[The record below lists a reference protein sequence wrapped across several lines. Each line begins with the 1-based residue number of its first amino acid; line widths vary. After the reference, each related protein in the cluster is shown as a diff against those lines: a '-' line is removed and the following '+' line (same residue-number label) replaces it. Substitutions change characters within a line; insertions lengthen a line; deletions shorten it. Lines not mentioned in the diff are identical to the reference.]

1 MGARLAPLVHA
12 TCRHTGADGLGSEG
26 MFERLVVAYDGSKP
40 AGAAAELAFELARRR
55 GARLTLAYVLEL
67 PGRYPELPK
76 VATRIERAEED
87 WRRRLATLAAGAPDG
102 ASVET
107 EVLVANKAGP
117 ALLELLRERHA
128 EVLVGGTHG
137 VGGFKRTLLG
147 SVSQQLLEHAPCS
160 VLLVRD
166 RPRVDAPR
174 TVVAGVDG
182 SGATP
187 AVLAM
192 AGRAAAILSAQLV
205 LAHAADEL
213 IPSFASTDQEHALRA
228 WAREQG
234 QRILDEARAGV
245 AAPLEEVTEDLREG
259 RATDEL
265 VALCNER
272 RPVLVVVGN
281 RGLHGFKGLLLG
293 STARHLVNHA
303 PCPVLI
309 VKTATN
315 EEAR

>member
-1 MGARLAPLVHA
+1 
-12 TCRHTGADGLGSEG
+12 

-40 AGAAAELAFELARRR
+40 AGAAAEFAFELARRR

-67 PGRYPELPK
+67 PDPYPDLPQ
-76 VATRIERAEED
+76 VAPGIERAEED
-87 WRRRLATLAAGAPDG
+87 WRSRLAALAAGAPDG
-102 ASVET
+102 ASVDT

-117 ALLELLRERHA
+117 ALLELIRERRA

-137 VGGFKRTLLG
+137 VGGLKRTLLG

-166 RPRVDAPR
+166 CPQLDGPR

-187 AVLAM
+187 AVAAM
-192 AGRAAAILSAQLV
+192 AGRAAVILSAQLV
-205 LAHAADEL
+205 LAYAANEL
-213 IPSFASTDQEHALRA
+213 IPSFASDDQEQALRA
-228 WAREQG
+228 WARKEG
-234 QRILDEARAGV
+234 RRVLDEARASV
-245 AAPLEEVTEDLREG
+245 PAPLESVTEELREG
-259 RATDEL
+259 RAAREL
-265 VALCNER
+265 VALCEER
-272 RPVLVVVGN
+272 RPVLTVVGN

-303 PCPVLI
+303 PCPILI
-309 VKTATN
+309 VKPATN
-315 EEAR
+315 EDAA

>member
-1 MGARLAPLVHA
+1 
-12 TCRHTGADGLGSEG
+12 

-67 PGRYPELPK
+67 PGPYPELPQM
-76 VATRIERAEED
+76 APGIEGAEED
-87 WRRRLATLAAGAPDG
+87 WRKRLAALAAGAPDG

-107 EVLVANKAGP
+107 EVLVADKAGP
-117 ALLELLRERHA
+117 ALLELLREHRA
-128 EVLVGGTHG
+128 EVLVAGTHG
-137 VGGFKRTLLG
+137 VGGLKRTLLG

-166 RPRVDAPR
+166 RPRLNGPR

-187 AVLAM
+187 AVAAM
-192 AGRAAAILSAQLV
+192 AGRAAVILSARLV
-205 LAHAADEL
+205 LAYAANEL
-213 IPSFASTDQEHALRA
+213 IPSFASDDQEQALRA
-228 WAREQG
+228 WARKEG
-234 QRILDEARAGV
+234 RRVLDDARASV
-245 AAPLEEVTEDLREG
+245 AAPLEEVTEELREG
-259 RATDEL
+259 RAAREL
-265 VALCNER
+265 VALCEER
-272 RPVLVVVGN
+272 RSVLAVVGN

-309 VKTATN
+309 VKTAPN
-315 EEAR
+315 EDAR

>member
-1 MGARLAPLVHA
+1 MKSRAAIQVEPRGPVVIEEIDIPDPGPNQVTVRNFASGVCYSQVHQLRNPGLPRPMA
-12 TCRHTGADGLGSEG
+12 LGHEGTG
-26 MFERLVVAYDGSKP
+26 VVTHVGK
-40 AGAAAELAFELARRR
+40 
-55 GARLTLAYVLEL
+55 
-67 PGRYPELPK
+67 
-76 VATRIERAEED
+76 
-87 WRRRLATLAAGAPDG
+87 
-102 ASVET
+102 
-107 EVLVANKAGP
+107 EVTHV
-117 ALLELLRERHA
+117 LRERRA

-137 VGGFKRTLLG
+137 VGGLKRTLLG

-166 RPRVDAPR
+166 RPPLDGPR

-192 AGRAAAILSAQLV
+192 AGRAAVILSAKLV
-205 LAHAADEL
+205 IAHAADEL

-234 QRILDEARAGV
+234 QRILDEARASV
-245 AAPLEEVTEDLREG
+245 TAPLEEVAEDLREG
-259 RATDEL
+259 RAMHEL
-265 VALCNER
+265 VALCEER
-272 RPVLVVVGN
+272 RPVLVVVGS

-293 STARHLVNHA
+293 STARHLVNNA
-303 PCPVLI
+303 PCPALI

-315 EEAR
+315 EDAH

>member
-1 MGARLAPLVHA
+1 
-12 TCRHTGADGLGSEG
+12 

-55 GARLTLAYVLEL
+55 GARLTLACVLEL
-67 PGRYPELPK
+67 PGPYPDLPQ
-76 VATRIERAEED
+76 VAPRIERAEED
-87 WRRRLATLAAGAPDG
+87 WRSRLAALAAGAPDG

-117 ALLELLRERHA
+117 ALLELLRERRS

-137 VGGFKRTLLG
+137 VGGLKRTLLG

-160 VLLVRD
+160 VPLVRD
-166 RPRVDAPR
+166 HPRLEKPR

-192 AGRAAAILSAQLV
+192 AGRAAAVLSAQLV
-205 LAHAADEL
+205 IAHAADEL

-234 QRILDEARAGV
+234 QRILDEARASV
-245 AAPLEEVTEDLREG
+245 AAPLEAVAVDLREG
-259 RATDEL
+259 RATHEL
-265 VALCNER
+265 VALCDER
-272 RPVLVVVGN
+272 RPVLAVVGS

-293 STARHLVNHA
+293 STARHVVNNA

-315 EEAR
+315 EDSA

>member
-1 MGARLAPLVHA
+1 
-12 TCRHTGADGLGSEG
+12 

-67 PGRYPELPK
+67 PGPYPELPQ
-76 VATRIERAEED
+76 AAPGIERAEED
-87 WRRRLATLAAGAPDG
+87 WRRRLAALAADAPDG

-117 ALLELLRERHA
+117 ALLEVLRERRA

-137 VGGFKRTLLG
+137 VWGLKRTLLG

-166 RPRVDAPR
+166 RPRLEGQR
-174 TVVAGVDG
+174 TVVAALDG

-192 AGRAAAILSAQLV
+192 AGRAASVLSAQLV

-213 IPSFASTDQEHALRA
+213 IPSFASTDQEQALRA

-234 QRILDEARAGV
+234 QRILDEARASV
-245 AAPLEEVTEDLREG
+245 PAPLEAVAVDLREG
-259 RATDEL
+259 RATHEL

-272 RPVLVVVGN
+272 RPVLAVVGS

-309 VKTATN
+309 VRTATN
-315 EEAR
+315 EDAR

>member
-1 MGARLAPLVHA
+1 
-12 TCRHTGADGLGSEG
+12 

-67 PGRYPELPK
+67 PRPYPELPQ
-76 VATRIERAEED
+76 VAPGIERAEED
-87 WRRRLATLAAGAPDG
+87 WRRRLAALAAGAPDG
-102 ASVET
+102 ASVDT

-117 ALLELLRERHA
+117 ALLELLRERRA

-137 VGGFKRTLLG
+137 VGGLKRTLLG

-166 RPRVDAPR
+166 RPQLDGPR

-187 AVLAM
+187 AVAAM
-192 AGRAAAILSAQLV
+192 AGRAAVILSAQLV
-205 LAHAADEL
+205 LAYAANEL
-213 IPSFASTDQEHALRA
+213 IPSFASDDQEQALRA
-228 WAREQG
+228 WARKEG
-234 QRILDEARAGV
+234 RRVLDEARASV
-245 AAPLEEVTEDLREG
+245 AAPLEEVTEELREG
-259 RATDEL
+259 RAAREL
-265 VALCNER
+265 VALCEER
-272 RPVLVVVGN
+272 HPLLAVVGN

-309 VKTATN
+309 ARTVTN
-315 EEAR
+315 EEAA

>member
-1 MGARLAPLVHA
+1 
-12 TCRHTGADGLGSEG
+12 
-26 MFERLVVAYDGSKP
+26 MFERLVVAYDGSNP

-55 GARLTLAYVLEL
+55 GARLTIAYVLEL
-67 PGRYPELPK
+67 PDPYPELPQ
-76 VATRIERAEED
+76 VASGIERAEED
-87 WRRRLATLAAGAPDG
+87 WRRRLAALAAGAPDG

-107 EVLVANKAGP
+107 EVLVASKARP
-117 ALLELLRERHA
+117 ALLELLRQSRA

-137 VGGFKRTLLG
+137 VGGLKRTLLG

-166 RPRVDAPR
+166 RPRLDGSR

-192 AGRAAAILSAQLV
+192 AGRAAAVLSAQLV

-213 IPSFASTDQEHALRA
+213 IPSFATTDQQHALRA

-234 QRILDEARAGV
+234 QRILDEARASV
-245 AAPLEEVTEDLREG
+245 AAPLEAVTVDLREG
-259 RATDEL
+259 RAPHEL

-272 RPVLVVVGN
+272 RPVLAVVGS

-293 STARHLVNHA
+293 STARHLVNNA

-309 VKTATN
+309 VRTAPA
-315 EEAR
+315 EEAG

>member
-1 MGARLAPLVHA
+1 
-12 TCRHTGADGLGSEG
+12 

-40 AGAAAELAFELARRR
+40 AGAAAEFAFELARRS

-67 PGRYPELPK
+67 PDPYPELPQ
-76 VATRIERAEED
+76 VAPRIERAEED
-87 WRRRLATLAAGAPDG
+87 WRRRLAALAAGAPDG

-107 EVLVANKAGP
+107 EVLVATKAGP
-117 ALLELLRERHA
+117 ALLELLRERRA

-137 VGGFKRTLLG
+137 VGGLKRTLLG

-166 RPRVDAPR
+166 RPRLDGPR

-192 AGRAAAILSAQLV
+192 AGRAAAVLSAQLV

-213 IPSFASTDQEHALRA
+213 IPSFASLDQKDALRS

-234 QRILDEARAGV
+234 QRTLDEARASV
-245 AAPLEEVTEDLREG
+245 TAPLEAVTEDLREG
-259 RATDEL
+259 RATHEL
-265 VALCNER
+265 VALCEER
-272 RPVLVVVGN
+272 RPVLAVVGS

-293 STARHLVNHA
+293 STARHLVNNA

-309 VKTATN
+309 VRTAPN

>member
-1 MGARLAPLVHA
+1 
-12 TCRHTGADGLGSEG
+12 
-26 MFERLVVAYDGSKP
+26 MFERLVVAYDGSEP

-55 GARLTLAYVLEL
+55 GARLTLVYVLEL
-67 PGRYPELPK
+67 PDQYPELPQ
-76 VATRIERAEED
+76 AAPGIERAEEE
-87 WRRRLATLAAGAPDG
+87 WRRRLAALAAGAPDG

-117 ALLELLRERHA
+117 GLLELLRERRA
-128 EVLVGGTHG
+128 EVLMGGTHG
-137 VGGFKRTLLG
+137 VGGLKRALLG

-166 RPRVDAPR
+166 RPRLDGPR

-192 AGRAAAILSAQLV
+192 AGRAAAVLSAQLV

-213 IPSFASTDQEHALRA
+213 IPSFASLDQKDALRS

-234 QRILDEARAGV
+234 QRTLDEARASV
-245 AAPLEEVTEDLREG
+245 TAPLDAVTEDLREG
-259 RATDEL
+259 RATHEL
-265 VALCNER
+265 VALCDER
-272 RPVLVVVGN
+272 RPVLAVVGS

-293 STARHLVNHA
+293 STARHLVNNA
-303 PCPVLI
+303 PCPVL
-309 VKTATN
+309 VVRAAPN

>member
-1 MGARLAPLVHA
+1 
-12 TCRHTGADGLGSEG
+12 
-26 MFERLVVAYDGSKP
+26 MFERLVVAYDGSKQ
-40 AGAAAELAFELARRR
+40 AG
-55 GARLTLAYVLEL
+55 EL
-67 PGRYPELPK
+67 PQAAPG
-76 VATRIERAEED
+76 IERAEED
-87 WRRRLATLAAGAPDG
+87 WRRRLAALAAGAPDG
-102 ASVET
+102 ASVEG

-117 ALLELLRERHA
+117 ALLELLRVRHA

-137 VGGFKRTLLG
+137 VGGLKRTLLG

-166 RPRVDAPR
+166 RPRLDGSR

-205 LAHAADEL
+205 LAHAAHEL
-213 IPSFASTDQEHALRA
+213 IPSFASVDQENALRA
-228 WAREQG
+228 SAREQG
-234 QRILDEARAGV
+234 RRILDEARASV
-245 AAPLEEVTEDLREG
+245 VAPLESVTEELREG
-259 RATDEL
+259 RATQEL
-265 VALCNER
+265 VALCEER
-272 RPVLVVVGN
+272 RPVLAVVGS

-309 VKTATN
+309 VRTAPN

>member
-1 MGARLAPLVHA
+1 
-12 TCRHTGADGLGSEG
+12 
-26 MFERLVVAYDGSKP
+26 MFERLVVAYDGSEP
-40 AGAAAELAFELARRR
+40 AGAATELAYELARRR

-67 PGRYPELPK
+67 PGPYPDLPQ
-76 VATRIERAEED
+76 AAPGIERAEED
-87 WRRRLATLAAGAPDG
+87 WRRRLAALAAGAPDG
-102 ASVET
+102 ASVDA

-117 ALLELLRERHA
+117 ALLELLREHRT
-128 EVLVGGTHG
+128 EVLVGGTQG
-137 VGGFKRTLLG
+137 VGGLKRTLLG

-166 RPRVDAPR
+166 RPPLEGPR

-187 AVLAM
+187 AVLAV
-192 AGRAAAILSAQLV
+192 AGRAAAVLSAQLV

-213 IPSFASTDQEHALRA
+213 IPSFASIDQEHALRS

-234 QRILDEARAGV
+234 QRILDEARASV
-245 AAPLEEVTEDLREG
+245 AAPLDEVTEDLREG
-259 RATDEL
+259 RATNEL

-272 RPVLVVVGN
+272 RPMLAVVGN
-281 RGLHGFKGLLLG
+281 RGFHGFKGLLLG

-309 VKTATN
+309 VKTPTN

>member
-1 MGARLAPLVHA
+1 
-12 TCRHTGADGLGSEG
+12 
-26 MFERLVVAYDGSKP
+26 MFERLVVAYDGSEP

-55 GARLTLAYVLEL
+55 GARLTLVYVLEL
-67 PGRYPELPK
+67 PDQYPELPQ
-76 VATRIERAEED
+76 AAPGIERAEEE
-87 WRRRLATLAAGAPDG
+87 WRRRLAALAAGAPDG

-117 ALLELLRERHA
+117 GLLELLRERRA
-128 EVLVGGTHG
+128 EVLMGGTHG
-137 VGGFKRTLLG
+137 VGGLKRALLG

-166 RPRVDAPR
+166 RPRLDGPR

-192 AGRAAAILSAQLV
+192 AGRAAAVLSAQLV

-213 IPSFASTDQEHALRA
+213 IPSFASLDQKDALRS

-234 QRILDEARAGV
+234 QRTLDEARASV
-245 AAPLEEVTEDLREG
+245 TAPLDAVTEDLREG
-259 RATDEL
+259 RATHEL
-265 VALCNER
+265 VALCDEL
-272 RPVLVVVGN
+272 RPVLAVVGS

-293 STARHLVNHA
+293 STARHLVNNA
-303 PCPVLI
+303 PCPVL
-309 VKTATN
+309 VVRAAPN

>member
-1 MGARLAPLVHA
+1 
-12 TCRHTGADGLGSEG
+12 
-26 MFERLVVAYDGSKP
+26 MFERLVVAYDGSEE
-40 AGAAAELAFELARRR
+40 AGAAVELAFELARRS

-67 PGRYPELPK
+67 PAPYPELPR
-76 VATRIERAEED
+76 VAPELERPIELAEED
-87 WRRRLATLAAGAPDG
+87 WRGRLAAIAAGAPDG

-107 EVLVANKAGP
+107 EVLVANKAAP
-117 ALLELLRERHA
+117 ALLELLRERRA

-137 VGGFKRTLLG
+137 VGGLKRAVLG

-166 RPRVDAPR
+166 RPRLDGSR
-174 TVVAGVDG
+174 TVVAGLDG

-187 AVLAM
+187 AVLAI

-205 LAHAADEL
+205 LAHAADEV
-213 IPSFASTDQEHALRA
+213 IPSFASTDQKHALRS

-234 QRILDEARAGV
+234 QRILDEARASV
-245 AAPLEEVTEDLREG
+245 AAPLEAVAEDLREG
-259 RATDEL
+259 RATHEV
-265 VALCNER
+265 VAVCDER
-272 RPVLVVVGN
+272 RAVLAVVGS

-293 STARHLVNHA
+293 STARHLVNNA

-309 VKTATN
+309 VRSAPN
-315 EEAR
+315 EEAG

>member
-1 MGARLAPLVHA
+1 
-12 TCRHTGADGLGSEG
+12 

-40 AGAAAELAFELARRR
+40 AGAAAELAFELAHGR
-55 GARLTLAYVLEL
+55 GARLTLVCVLEL
-67 PGRYPELPK
+67 PGPYRDLPR
-76 VATRIERAEED
+76 VAPGIERAGED
-87 WRRRLATLAAGAPDG
+87 WRRRLAALAAGAPDG

-107 EVLVANKAGP
+107 ELLVANKAAP
-117 ALLELLRERHA
+117 ALLELLRERRA

-137 VGGFKRTLLG
+137 VGGLKRTLLG

-166 RPRVDAPR
+166 RPRLDGSQ

-192 AGRAAAILSAQLV
+192 AGRAAAVLSAQLV

-213 IPSFASTDQEHALRA
+213 IPSFASTDQSNALRA

-234 QRILDEARAGV
+234 QRILDEARASV
-245 AAPLEEVTEDLREG
+245 AAPLEAVTVDLREG
-259 RATDEL
+259 RATHEL

-272 RPVLVVVGN
+272 RPVLAVVGS

-293 STARHLVNHA
+293 STARHLVNNA

-309 VKTATN
+309 VKTATS
-315 EEAR
+315 EDAG

>member
-1 MGARLAPLVHA
+1 
-12 TCRHTGADGLGSEG
+12 

-40 AGAAAELAFELARRR
+40 AAAAVELAFELARRR

-67 PGRYPELPK
+67 SDPYREVPQVAPG
-76 VATRIERAEED
+76 IDRAEEE
-87 WRRRLATLAAGAPDG
+87 WRGRLAALAAGAPDG

-107 EVLVANKAGP
+107 EVLVGNKSGP
-117 ALLELLRERHA
+117 ALLELLRERRA

-137 VGGFKRTLLG
+137 VGGLKRTLLG

-166 RPRVDAPR
+166 RPPLDGSR

-192 AGRAAAILSAQLV
+192 AGRAAVILSAKLV
-205 LAHAADEL
+205 IAHAADEL

-234 QRILDEARAGV
+234 QRILDEARASV
-245 AAPLEEVTEDLREG
+245 TAPLEEVAEDLREG
-259 RATDEL
+259 RAMHEL
-265 VALCNER
+265 VALCEER
-272 RPVLVVVGN
+272 RPVLVVVGS

-293 STARHLVNHA
+293 STARHLVNNA
-303 PCPVLI
+303 PCPALI
-309 VKTATN
+309 VRTAAN
-315 EEAR
+315 EDAR

>member
-1 MGARLAPLVHA
+1 
-12 TCRHTGADGLGSEG
+12 

-40 AGAAAELAFELARRR
+40 AGAAAELAFELSRRR

-67 PGRYPELPK
+67 PDPYPELPQL
-76 VATRIERAEED
+76 APGIERAEED
-87 WRRRLATLAAGAPDG
+87 WRRRLTALDAGAPDG
-102 ASVET
+102 ASVDT

-117 ALLELLRERHA
+117 ALLELLRERRA

-137 VGGFKRTLLG
+137 VGGLKRTLLG

-166 RPRVDAPR
+166 RPPLEGRR
-174 TVVAGVDG
+174 TVVAGLDG

-192 AGRAAAILSAQLV
+192 AQRAAVILSAQLV
-205 LAHAADEL
+205 LAHAVHEL
-213 IPSFASTDQEHALRA
+213 IPSFASTDEKHALRA
-228 WAREQG
+228 WARDQG
-234 QRILDEARAGV
+234 QRILDEARASV
-245 AAPLEEVTEDLREG
+245 AAPLEEVVEELREG
-259 RATDEL
+259 RATHEL
-265 VALCNER
+265 VALCEER
-272 RPVLVVVGN
+272 RPVLAVAGS

-309 VKTATN
+309 VRTDPN
-315 EEAR
+315 EEAA

>member
-1 MGARLAPLVHA
+1 
-12 TCRHTGADGLGSEG
+12 

-40 AGAAAELAFELARRR
+40 AAAAVELAFELVRRR

-67 PGRYPELPK
+67 PDPYREVPQ
-76 VATRIERAEED
+76 VAPGIERAEED
-87 WRRRLATLAAGAPDG
+87 WWRRLAALAAGAPDG
-102 ASVET
+102 GSVET

-117 ALLELLRERHA
+117 ALLELLRERRA
-128 EVLVGGTHG
+128 EVLVGGTDG
-137 VGGFKRTLLG
+137 VGGLKRTLLG

-166 RPRVDAPR
+166 RPPLDGSRA
-174 TVVAGVDG
+174 VVAGLDG

-192 AGRAAAILSAQLV
+192 TGRAAAALSAQLV

-213 IPSFASTDQEHALRA
+213 IPSFASIDQRHALRS

-234 QRILDEARAGV
+234 QRILDEARASV
-245 AAPLEEVTEDLREG
+245 AAQLEAVAVDLREG
-259 RATDEL
+259 RATHEL
-265 VALCNER
+265 VALCDDR
-272 RPVLVVVGN
+272 RPVLAVVGS

-293 STARHLVNHA
+293 STARHLVNNA

-309 VKTATN
+309 VRTAPN
-315 EEAR
+315 EDAR